1 MSVKKVLITQSN
13 YIPWKGY
20 FDALQLVDEVILYD
34 DMQYTKRDWRN
45 RNQIKTSQ
53 GLQWLSIPVEVK
65 GKYLQAVKDTKV
77 SDQKWRMKHWRTL
90 QINYAKTPFI
100 KAYKDVI
107 EELYLACEE
116 EYLSLINYRFL
127 QGINQILG
135 IKTPMRFSSD
145 FTLIAGKTERLVDLC
160 KQVGGTDYYTGPAA
174 KNYIDMSLFEQEDI
188 KVHYLDYSNYP
199 IYPQLYSP
207 FNPSV
212 TILDLIFNTGS
223 KATDYMKNF
232 GNDEQK

>member
-1 MSVKKVLITQSN
+1 MKPKKVLITQSN

-45 RNQIKTSQ
+45 RNQIQTPQ
-53 GLQWLSIPVEVK
+53 GLKWLTIPVEVK
-65 GKYLQAVKDTKV
+65 GKYFQAIKDTKI
-77 SDQKWRMKHWRTL
+77 SESKWKEKHWRTL
-90 QINYAKTPFI
+90 QMNYAKASFI
-100 KAYKDVI
+100 KEYKDII

-145 FTLIAGKTERLVDLC
+145 FTLVTGKTERLVDLC

-174 KNYIDMSLFEQEDI
+174 KNYMDESLFEQENI
-188 KVHYLDYSNYP
+188 KVHYLDYSGYP
-199 IYPQLYSP
+199 IYPQLYTP
-207 FNPSV
+207 FV
-212 TILDLIFNTGS
+212 HGITILDLIFNMGS
-223 KATDYMKNF
+223 NAVNYLKNF
-232 GNDEQK
+232 K